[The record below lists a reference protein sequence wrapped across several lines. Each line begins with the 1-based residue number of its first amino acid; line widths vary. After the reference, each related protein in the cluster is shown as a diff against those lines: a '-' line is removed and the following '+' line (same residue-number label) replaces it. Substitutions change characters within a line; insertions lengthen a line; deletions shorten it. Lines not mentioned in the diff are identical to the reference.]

1 MQCEIHAGR
10 SRTLRISPVFPCQ
23 SPFNHCSILSCCI
36 PAIGSTLSHLR
47 FHVTVFTWLA
57 TERTL
62 ESHYVHS
69 GAVQKSLLSGHI
81 AASPEKRFPS
91 FRRNVLP
98 SPSSVQA
105 SRELA
110 FISKLILNIYKA
122 QGAAGG
128 KWPASYLG
136 RFTPEEFPASTE

>member
-10 SRTLRISPVFPCQ
+10 SRTLRVSPVFPCK
-23 SPFNHCSILSCCI
+23 SPFCHCSILSRCI
-36 PAIGSTLSHLR
+36 PATGSTLSHLR
-47 FHVTVFTWLA
+47 FQVTVFAWLA

-69 GAVQKSLLSGHI
+69 GAVQKALLPGHI
-81 AASPEKRFPS
+81 AASLEKWFPS

-98 SPSSVQA
+98 SSSSGQG
-105 SRELA
+105 SRDLA
-110 FISKLILNIYKA
+110 FISKLILNICKA
-122 QGAAGG
+122 QGTVEG

-136 RFTPEEFPASTE
+136 RFTSEEFPASTE